1 MAEILMRNEVLGGL
15 WELCISVSVVILL
28 LLLIRPVLKRLPR
41 MGMYLLWL
49 MVVLRIAIPY
59 PVSDGIAKLFP
70 EEVSQTVAEVRQKS
84 QPDWLKS
91 RLSARRMAE
100 SYGGAENAYRLPP
113 EMVSSDMDVK
123 DVREQSGQETSAATA
138 LEIKPEWVLLA
149 AWLFGVLCCV
159 IYLLRSLK
167 ANRKYFHD
175 AVHLY
180 DNVYEHPLVCSSF
193 VAGIISPKI
202 FVPVG
207 MKEEDLACV
216 LIHERVHIRRWD
228 YRIKPFAFLMFSVLW
243 FNPLVWLAYRLMM
256 VDMEISCD
264 EAVIR
269 RLGTDAR
276 KRYSYLLL
284 TMASGE
290 NKISATEVAFGAG
303 VVKERIHHVM
313 KYKKPTKWMSVLLIV
328 AVLLGGCG
336 IASSSPAETT
346 QKLPQ
351 GEKGKEHANAIF
363 AEQTVQWEHSDWGDG
378 LEEGAYLEVM
388 DGQGRLVRIC
398 ELLKGENQTPVSFGK
413 KVFAD
418 GEWQKEEISWGKK
431 LGRILNKKNTQTE
444 SFVGL
449 NRVDYSASDLY
460 VSMSELQRDTD
471 EKAEEGEEETMAVYA
486 VDQMLYRI
494 HEETGEITELDVPV
508 RKDSDGRV
516 LYNIYNF
523 FADGNYL
530 VYNGISIFALYN
542 GTTGEKIKDLTRNDR
557 VGMNANY
564 GEDYFVTEYF
574 NPDTEQVDLIVM
586 DETGE
591 SSYTLPT
598 KIDFDDSSEE
608 QVSYALGVSGST
620 ILLATQKG
628 IFEAEYGE
636 EEFHNVVNFEKDNLY
651 YLTPEGWDPIE
662 YVYKDAKGNYFVSLM
677 HEGEFITCQYE
688 RKGL

>member
-1 MAEILMRNEVLGGL
+1 MAEILMRNDVLGGL
-15 WELCISVSVVILL
+15 WELCISVSAVILL

-41 MGMYLLWL
+41 IGMYLLWL
-49 MVVLRIAIPY
+49 MVVLRLAIPY
-59 PVSDGIAKLFP
+59 PVSGGIAKLFP

-84 QPDWLKS
+84 QTDWLKS
-91 RLSARRMAE
+91 RLSARRMTE

-113 EMVSSDMDVK
+113 DMVSLDTEIKDIQDVHGK
-123 DVREQSGQETSAATA
+123 TGQEVPHVAAP
-138 LEIKPEWVLLA
+138 EIKPEWVLLA
-149 AWLFGVLCCV
+149 VWLVGVLCCV

-167 ANRKYFHD
+167 ANRKYFQD

-193 VAGIISPKI
+193 VAGIFSPKI

-269 RLGTDAR
+269 RLGAGAR

-313 KYKKPTKWMSVLLIV
+313 KYKKPTKWMSVLLIL
-328 AVLLGGCG
+328 AVMLGGCG

-346 QKLPQ
+346 KKLPQ
-351 GEKGKEHANAIF
+351 GREGNGTDAIF
-363 AEQTVQWEHSDWGDG
+363 AEQTVQWEHSDWEDG
-378 LEEGAYLEVM
+378 LEEGSWAEAV
-388 DGQGRLVRIC
+388 DGQGRFVRIC
-398 ELLKGENQTPVSFGK
+398 ELMEGENETPVSFGR
-413 KVFAD
+413 KVFVD
-418 GEWQKEEISWGKK
+418 GEWQKEEVSWGKK
-431 LGRILNKKNTQTE
+431 LGRLLKEKNVSKAAGYIGMNQIY
-444 SFVGL
+444 
-449 NRVDYSASDLY
+449 YSASDLY
-460 VSMSELQRDTD
+460 ISLSELQR
-471 EKAEEGEEETMAVYA
+471 EEDGEEYGGLQA
-486 VDQMLYRI
+486 VDHMLYRI
-494 HEETGEITELDVPV
+494 HEETGEITELDIPV
-508 RKDSDGRV
+508 DKE
-516 LYNIYNF
+516 LYNGYLF

-542 GTTGEKIKDLTRNDR
+542 GATGEKIKNLKNE
-557 VGMNANY
+557 GMAMVEIY
-564 GEDYFVTEYF
+564 GDDFFVMEDF
-574 NPDTEQVDLIVM
+574 NQETKRMDLIVM

-591 SSYTLPT
+591 SSYILPT
-598 KIDFDDSSEE
+598 NIEFEDSSER
-608 QVSYALGVSGST
+608 QMSYALGISGST
-620 ILLATQKG
+620 ILLATQEG

-636 EEFHNVVNFEKDNLY
+636 DEFHNVVNYEKDNLY
-651 YLTPEGWDPIE
+651 YLTPGEYDPIE
-662 YVYKDAKGNYFVSLM
+662 RMYKDAKGNYIITLM
-677 HEGEFITCQYE
+677 HEDEVITCQYE
-688 RKGL
+688 RKSY